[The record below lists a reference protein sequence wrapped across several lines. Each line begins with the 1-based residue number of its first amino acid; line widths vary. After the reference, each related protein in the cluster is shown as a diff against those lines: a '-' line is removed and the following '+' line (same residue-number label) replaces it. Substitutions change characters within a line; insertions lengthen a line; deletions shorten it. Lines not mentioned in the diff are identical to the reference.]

1 MKGVQPEHSV
11 YLNARYAER
20 KSEVWRLALAPR
32 CTGAGAARLLQPQP
46 PRRRRVPQGGIGE
59 VQVGR
64 EVGKGIPHEGRR
76 GEARLYGY
84 ATR

>member
-1 MKGVQPEHSV
+1 MKGVQPEHSFSQCQI
-11 YLNARYAER
+11 YAIPYAEER
-20 KSEVWRLALAPR
+20 SVALAPR

-64 EVGKGIPHEGRR
+64 EVGKGIPHEGR
-76 GEARLYGY
+76 
-84 ATR
+84 

>member
-11 YLNARYAER
+11 YLNARYAEL
-20 KSEVWRLALAPR
+20 SEVWRSWPPTVHWRRRRSA
-32 CTGAGAARLLQPQP
+32 QPQP